1 MTQSILQSHVLTYF
15 RGVDSQDLALTL
27 STLSSDC
34 VFSVETHGV
43 ELHGHDEISGMFER
57 LWASHKSVRHD
68 KFHFIE
74 DQPHNLV
81 AVRFRVTNKLHNDE
95 LVYKSNCNFFSLTDG
110 VFTDV
115 KVYMAGEN
123 TLDHNAEYFV
133 SDRVFWQ

>member
-95 LVYKSNCNFFSLTDG
+95 LVYKSNCNFFSLTNG

-123 TLDHNAEYFV
+123 TLDHNA
-133 SDRVFWQ
+133 

>member
-1 MTQSILQSHVLTYF
+1 MNPLNSWSSSF
-15 RGVDSQDLALTL
+15 FCSQLLRI
-27 STLSSDC
+27 
-34 VFSVETHGV
+34 
-43 ELHGHDEISGMFER
+43 EISGMFEQ

-81 AVRFRVTNKLHNDE
+81 AVRFRVTNKLRNDE

-110 VFTDV
+110 AFTDV

-123 TLDHNAEYFV
+123 TLDRNA
-133 SDRVFWQ
+133 